1 MVRRTAR
8 VRRGPAQ
15 GAEQCE
21 HRKAAAPR
29 PTWWVAWTKTPRP
42 HCAKQA
48 CHYVDDSMP
57 GITRRRRGSGF
68 AYVDAHGNRVRD
80 AATLAR
86 IAALAIPPA
95 YESVWICAD
104 ANGHPQATWPR
115 CARPQAVRLSRG
127 LGRAARHRQI
137 CPTPGLRR
145 GPAAAARRVERDLTR
160 NGMPREKVAAAVV
173 RLLDAT
179 LVRVGTPRYARQNRT
194 YGLTTLRPK
203 HVTVRGSRLR
213 FQSAGK
219 SGITHDVSVN
229 DPRVARIVRNCAELP
244 GQCLFKYIDSDGEVR
259 DIGSA
264 DVNAYLRDI
273 TGGEF
278 TAKDFRTWAGS
289 VHALALLRKRHAKR
303 RSRTR
308 SAARPWPMRS
318 RPWPSA
324 CAIPWRY
331 AASAIVHP
339 AVIEAFLSGGLEI
352 RPAAGTRSRLRA
364 DEARLL
370 QLLAQTSLP
379 I

>member
-1 MVRRTAR
+1 M
-8 VRRGPAQ
+8 
-15 GAEQCE
+15 
-21 HRKAAAPR
+21 RKAGL
-29 PTWWVAWTKTPRP
+29 
-42 HCAKQA
+42 H
-48 CHYVDDSMP
+48 HVDDSTP
-57 GITRRRRGSGF
+57 GITRVRRGSGF
-68 AYVDAHGNRVRD
+68 IYVDAKGKRVRD

-95 YESVWICAD
+95 YEDIWICPD
-104 ANGHPQATWPR
+104 PGGHLQATGRDARGRKQYVYHADWGALRDTDKYGRLAEFGAILPR
-115 CARPQAVRLSRG
+115 L
-127 LGRAARHRQI
+127 RA
-137 CPTPGLRR
+137 
-145 GPAAAARRVERDLTR
+145 RVERDLTR

-213 FQSAGK
+213 FQFTGK

-289 VHALALLRKRHAKR
+289 VHALALLRK
-303 RSRTR
+303 
-308 SAARPWPMRS
+308 AARETTEQDTQR
-318 RPWPSA
+318 RKA
-324 CAIPWRY
+324 VADAVKTVAQRLRNTVAVCRKCY
-331 AASAIVHP
+331 VHP